1 MGLPRQTCYLL
12 HFLAFHDSLLM
23 QVTFFSTNKIGKKTF
38 ECKENLKL
46 LTKEKKRFW
55 LLSIATISYIIIQ
68 DKVCMIVKIKCKTKI
83 SENKH
88 DIDSNLYI
96 ALWTLI
102 SSVNKHKS
110 LRYKTMDQESRCP
123 VQWRIQRI

>member
-1 MGLPRQTCYLL
+1 
-12 HFLAFHDSLLM
+12 M
-23 QVTFFSTNKIGKKTF
+23 QRKLKTINKR
-38 ECKENLKL
+38 
-46 LTKEKKRFW
+46 KKRFW

-102 SSVNKHKS
+102 SSVNKHKQIS
-110 LRYKTMDQESRCP
+110 EVQNYGSREP
-123 VQWRIQRI
+123 VSSTVADPEGVH